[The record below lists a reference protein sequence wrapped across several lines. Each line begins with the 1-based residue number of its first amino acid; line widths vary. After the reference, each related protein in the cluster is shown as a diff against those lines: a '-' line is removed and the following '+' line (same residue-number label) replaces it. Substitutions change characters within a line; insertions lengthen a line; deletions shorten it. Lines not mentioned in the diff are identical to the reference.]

1 MARALVGSEGT
12 CVTVLE
18 ATVRLVESPP
28 VRSLLVLG
36 YPDVYTAG
44 DHIMEVLAHRPIGLE
59 GLDDVLV
66 NDMKKKGLHPQ
77 DIPLLPDGGGWLL
90 VEFGGQSKEEADD
103 QAHRLMAALQRQP
116 NPPSMKLYDDPTQE
130 QNIWLVRRSGLGAT
144 ARVPGA
150 KDTWEGWEDGG
161 AAGEIG
167 AYLRDLRTLLNS
179 YGYACALYGHFGQ
192 GCVHTRIDFDLVT
205 KQGIITYRSFLHDA
219 ADLVLSHGGLLSG
232 EHGDGQSRGELLP
245 KMFGPELMQAFRELK
260 RIWDPEWKMNPGRS
274 SMPTT
279 PTKTCVS
286 ALTTRHSG
294 PPISAILAMT
304 TAAFPMPSC
313 AAWVLGNAAGSTSA
327 PCARAIA

>member
-1 MARALVGSEGT
+1 
-12 CVTVLE
+12 
-18 ATVRLVESPP
+18 
-28 VRSLLVLG
+28 
-36 YPDVYTAG
+36 
-44 DHIMEVLAHRPIGLE
+44 VLAHRPIGLE

-103 QAHRLMAALQRQP
+103 QAHRLMAALQQQP

-130 QNIWLVRRSGLGAT
+130 QNIWLVRRSGLGDT

-150 KDTWEGWEDGG
+150 KDTWEGWEDS
-161 AAGEIG
+161 AVPPEKLG

-205 KQGIITYRSFLHDA
+205 KQGIITYRSFLHDV
-219 ADLVLSHGGLLSG
+219 ADLVLSHGGSLSG

-245 KMFGPELMQAFRELK
+245 KMFGPELMQAFREFK

-286 ALTTRHSG
+286 ALITTRHSG